1 MDFLVAYSEEIGEL
15 QKLSLDKA
23 SSNVIIPDSQSL
35 DKPAATLEGTQPAN
49 NLPDQ
54 VTLSGP
60 KPNYR

>member
-1 MDFLVAYSEEIGEL
+1 MGLLVAYSEETSEL

-23 SSNVIIPDSQSL
+23 SSNVVIPDSQSP
-35 DKPAATLEGTQPAN
+35 DKPALTLEGTQPVN

-54 VTLSGP
+54 VTVSGH